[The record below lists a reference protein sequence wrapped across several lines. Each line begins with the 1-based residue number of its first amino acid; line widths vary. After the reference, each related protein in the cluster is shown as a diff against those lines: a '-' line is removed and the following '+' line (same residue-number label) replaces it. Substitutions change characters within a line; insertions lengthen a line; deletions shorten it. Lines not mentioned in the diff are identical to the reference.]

1 MRRPPTAWHLP
12 FGALVEWRCPK
23 WIEVALEVLL
33 QRESQRIDQLYT
45 LRAHTPRD
53 PNDRGEVLR
62 GLWEHIPTVG
72 VAEYKSVSAPF
83 ARGDLYRLL
92 ACGWHWLHRH
102 PECAPEDLVLVLLV
116 ATRTPTLDDEL
127 ARCGASLS
135 AANAGYWRGT
145 VRGLGLVLVDLDVV
159 GEAERDDYVRAFGLH
174 AVQTPEVV
182 QWLRRHTNLL
192 ENTMLSPKE
201 VEGHEDLIRKIAQS
215 IPARFRM
222 EGLTPEQ
229 REEALQ
235 QINPA
240 ERLRGLKPE
249 DILPL
254 LKLEERLRDLT
265 LEERLRDL
273 TPEERLRDLTPEER
287 LRDLSPE
294 EAILALPDAVL
305 RGFSEEYLAT
315 LSERVRKTIRK
326 RLRTAKTKR

>member
-33 QRESQRIDQLYT
+33 QRESQRVDQLYT

-53 PNDRGEVLR
+53 PSDHGEVLR
-62 GLWEHIPTVG
+62 GLWEHIPKVG

-83 ARGDLYRLL
+83 AKGDLYRLL

-102 PECAPEDLVLVLLV
+102 PEFVPEDLVLVLMV
-116 ATRTPTLDDEL
+116 ATRTPTLDEEL
-127 ARCGASLS
+127 ARCGAPLEPAS
-135 AANAGYWRGT
+135 AGYWRGT
-145 VRGLGLVLVDLDVV
+145 VRGVALVLVDLDVV

-174 AVQTPEVV
+174 AVQTQEVV

-201 VEGHEDLIRKIAQS
+201 VEGHEDMIRKIAQS
-215 IPARFRM
+215 IPARFRL

-235 QINPA
+235 QIKPEDRLRGLKPE
-240 ERLRGLKPE
+240 ERLSGLKPE

-254 LKLEERLRDLT
+254 LKLEDRLQNLS
-265 LEERLRDL
+265 
-273 TPEERLRDLTPEER
+273 PEERLRDLSPEER

-326 RLRTAKTKR
+326 RLRAAKTKR